1 MHHSADGFVLASAE
15 SIVVRC
21 QFLDAQGLVG
31 SVASL
36 YRFARYV
43 SKPATPTNAANMPC
57 RHINICINSRT
68 DLVYVFVFVFVGV
81 LVKVG
86 TNFVKRLTVLVKQ
99 GVK

>member
-1 MHHSADGFVLASAE
+1 MHQSADGFVLAFAK
-15 SIVVRC
+15 SIVVCC

-31 SVASL
+31 SAALL

-57 RHINICINSRT
+57 RYINICINSRA

-86 TNFVKRLTVLVKQ
+86 AIFV
-99 GVK
+99 